1 VTPSPS
7 FCFAAVFWAGLIAG
21 TLDITDALVFYG
33 LRGVRPVLL
42 LQNIAS
48 GLLRASAFRGGL
60 ATAAVGLLLHF
71 VIAYSATAVYYLMSR
86 AFAFLNRHFAI
97 CGLLYGLGVYLFM
110 NLVVLPL
117 TFPNR
122 HPLAGIALV
131 NGVLAV
137 MLCIGLAVSIVVA
150 RYSR

>member
-1 VTPSPS
+1 MTSPAWAPRSIPSRSDAQPAIP
-7 FCFAAVFWAGLIAG
+7 FRRHFLGR
-21 TLDITDALVFYG
+21 LD
-33 LRGVRPVLL
+33 
-42 LQNIAS
+42 
-48 GLLRASAFRGGL
+48 RASAFRGGL
-60 ATAAVGLLLHF
+60 ATAALGPLLHF

-137 MLCIGLAVSIVVA
+137 MLCIGLTVSIVVA

>member
-1 VTPSPS
+1 MTSPAWAPRSIPSRSDAQPAIP
-7 FCFAAVFWAGLIAG
+7 FRRHFLGRLDRAG
-21 TLDITDALVFYG
+21 
-33 LRGVRPVLL
+33 
-42 LQNIAS
+42 
-48 GLLRASAFRGGL
+48 AFRGGL
-60 ATAAVGLLLHF
+60 ATAALGPLLHF
-71 VIAYSATAVYYLMSR
+71 V
-86 AFAFLNRHFAI
+86 I

-117 TFPNR
+117 TFPNQ

-137 MLCIGLAVSIVVA
+137 MLCIGLTVSIVVA

>member
-1 VTPSPS
+1 MTPRPP
-7 FCFAAVFWAGLIAG
+7 FRFAAILWAGLVAG
-21 TLDITDALVFYG
+21 ALDITDALVFYG
-33 LRGVRPVLL
+33 LQGVRPVLL

-48 GLLRASAFRGGL
+48 GLLRARAFRGGL
-60 ATAAVGLLLHF
+60 ATAAIGLLLHF
-71 VIAYSATAVYYLMSR
+71 AIAYSSVTVYYLLSR
-86 AFAFLNRHFAI
+86 AFAFLNRHYVI

-122 HPLAGIALV
+122 HALAGIALV
-131 NGVLAV
+131 NGVLAL
-137 MLCIGLAVSIVVA
+137 MLFIGLTTSTIVK

>member
-1 VTPSPS
+1 VTPSPP
-7 FCFAAVFWAGLIAG
+7 FRFAAVFWAGLIAG

-60 ATAAVGLLLHF
+60 ATAALGLLLHF
-71 VIAYSATAVYYLMSR
+71 V
-86 AFAFLNRHFAI
+86 I